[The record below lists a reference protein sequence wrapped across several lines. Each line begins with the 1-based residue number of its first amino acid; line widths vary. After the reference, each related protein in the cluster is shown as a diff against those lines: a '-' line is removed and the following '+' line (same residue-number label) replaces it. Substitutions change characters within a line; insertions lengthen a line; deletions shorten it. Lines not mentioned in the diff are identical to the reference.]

1 MQNNNDTNNPTP
13 SDPLNLSK
21 EPTPSSQP
29 PPPSNPYET
38 QTPPNSPPPTGVPA
52 PVAATVNTDV
62 IGQAWQILQ
71 PQIGMW
77 IVAMLIYGAVS
88 GAFSGINTIITAAGG
103 QEPSAIVKL
112 LSIIISFAGFAIGL
126 LANAGLIKMA
136 IHQVRSGQAE
146 IAKLFDITD
155 VIAPLLIAGI
165 IVGLATV
172 VGFAACIIPGVI
184 IALGFSMYMPL
195 IVDQKADAIDSIKRS
210 WEVCKPHL
218 GALFLLFFVLGLIN
232 IAGLCACGLGILVTY
247 PLTQIAIALT
257 YRNLFGVGRS
267 EGEMARPNFPPP
279 PIASPQ

>member
-1 MQNNNDTNNPTP
+1 MQNNDPNNPTP

-21 EPTPSSQP
+21 EPTPSTQP

-38 QTPPNSPPPTGVPA
+38 QTPPNSPPPLPPTGV

-77 IVAMLIYGAVS
+77 IVAMLIYGAAS

-103 QEPSAIVKL
+103 QDPSAIVTL
-112 LSIIISFAGFAIGL
+112 LSIIISIAGFAIGL
-126 LANAGLIKMA
+126 LANAGLMKMA

-155 VIAPLLIAGI
+155 IIAPLLIAGI
-165 IVGLATV
+165 LVTLATGL
-172 VGFAACIIPGVI
+172 GFVACIIPGVI
-184 IALGFSMYMPL
+184 MALGFSMYIPL

-210 WEVCKPHL
+210 WDVCKPHL
-218 GALFLLFFVLGLIN
+218 GALFLLFFVLGLVN
-232 IAGLCACGLGILVTY
+232 LVGLCACGIGLLVTY